1 MFSLIKGLLFKSL
14 KHKAGRKVADAV
26 VEKCLQQGME
36 YMRGRPGAAQHHVSE
51 VDGLITG
58 LNNLTARKLPDGQ
71 YPIRLEHQTL
81 IVTIENH
88 GIVSI
93 TSLLSDNT

>member
-26 VEKCLQQGME
+26 VEKCVEQGME
-36 YMRGRPGAAQHHVSE
+36 YMRGRGGSAPQKSSE
-51 VDGLITG
+51 LDGLIVG
-58 LNNLTARKLPDGQ
+58 LNNLTARRLPDGQ

-93 TSLLSDNT
+93 TELHTD

>member
-14 KHKAGRKVADAV
+14 KHQAGRKVADAV
-26 VEKCLQQGME
+26 VEKCVQQGME
-36 YMRGRPGAAQHHVSE
+36 YMRGRGGSAPQKASE
-51 VDGLITG
+51 LDGLIVG
-58 LNNLTARKLPDGQ
+58 LNNLTARRLPDGQ

-93 TSLLSDNT
+93 TELHTD

>member
-26 VEKCLQQGME
+26 IEKCVEQGME
-36 YMRGRPGAAQHHVSE
+36 YMRGRGGAAPQKTSE
-51 VDGLITG
+51 LDGLIVG
-58 LNNLTARKLPDGQ
+58 LNNLTARRLPDGQ

-93 TSLLSDNT
+93 TELHTD

>member
-26 VEKCLQQGME
+26 VEKCVEQGME
-36 YMRGRPGAAQHHVSE
+36 YMRGRGGAAPQKTSE
-51 VDGLITG
+51 LDGLIVG
-58 LNNLTARKLPDGQ
+58 LNNLTARRLPDGQ

-81 IVTIENH
+81 IVTIKNH

-93 TSLLSDNT
+93 TELHTD